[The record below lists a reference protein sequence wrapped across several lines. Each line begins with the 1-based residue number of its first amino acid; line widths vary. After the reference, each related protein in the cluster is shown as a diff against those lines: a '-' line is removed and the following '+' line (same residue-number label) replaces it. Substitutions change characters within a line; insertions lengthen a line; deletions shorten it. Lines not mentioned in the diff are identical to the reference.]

1 MIPTTSATVVPTEP
15 SSLTVGPPAGAMESA
30 AGTATPET
38 VARCFASDSG
48 VGRVLRQL
56 RSLRRRGHPSE
67 ITPSRIYPV
76 GPTFP
81 GREIG
86 PGLPIPVPAI
96 PDALGE
102 TRRGDLV
109 RSRTR

>member
-48 VGRVLRQL
+48 VGRVFRQS
-56 RSLRRRGHPSE
+56 RSLRRRRGHPSE
-67 ITPSRIYPV
+67 ITPSRIIRSVPPPQVEGSVLVYPS
-76 GPTFP
+76 
-81 GREIG
+81 
-86 PGLPIPVPAI
+86 
-96 PDALGE
+96 
-102 TRRGDLV
+102 
-109 RSRTR
+109 RSRQLRMVP